1 MEMALRGRSKPAKKQ
16 EAKPAVAGS
25 DRLRLGPVGDK
36 PMFENFN
43 YYSIG
48 ADPKEEGGLLQKMLK
63 VFKGDRDYSKP
74 VNPDQEKQEKEL
86 GEAVSL
92 LKSIETGLGKITPST
107 TKLPSEDKEAM
118 LERGMKR
125 RLIREMIDLDNL
137 PEIKEAAA
145 KIRRDKKKARLK
157 TVLNKEDPAGK
168 SWKIELP
175 PQEEEA
181 FQEFWNSN
189 KEVQQWKKEFRADY
203 GEDPDIDTPIYDYRR
218 AWKGGAAEWP
228 ERIKEDGKF
237 HWGSAGKHIT
247 HPTYYK
253 QFNREAVMQK
263 LTDLEAAIG
272 DPDDDSFEKTMQGL
286 ADIERETFERF
297 PYPEDKPQMIQ
308 VYREIGKMYGEEI
321 GVGSIPPER
330 VHLLIYAE
338 GLDPNFKKFFDG
350 LGPESIEFN

>member
-1 MEMALRGRSKPAKKQ
+1 MRKKGGQKLMEMALRGRSKPAKKQ

-43 YYSIG
+43 YYSIA

-63 VFKGDRDYSKP
+63 VFKGDRDYSQP
-74 VNPDQEKQEKEL
+74 VNPDQERQEKEL

-92 LKSIETGLGKITPST
+92 LKSIEKGLGKITPST

-125 RLIREMIDLDNL
+125 KLIRELIDLDNL

-145 KIRRDKKKARLK
+145 KIRRDKKRARLK
-157 TVLNKEDPAGK
+157 TV
-168 SWKIELP
+168 
-175 PQEEEA
+175 
-181 FQEFWNSN
+181 
-189 KEVQQWKKEFRADY
+189 ADTV
-203 GEDPDIDTPIYDYRR
+203 D
-218 AWKGGAAEWP
+218 
-228 ERIKEDGKF
+228 
-237 HWGSAGKHIT
+237 
-247 HPTYYK
+247 
-253 QFNREAVMQK
+253 REAVMQK
-263 LTDLEAAIG
+263 LKDLEAAIG

-286 ADIERETFERF
+286 DDIERETFERF

-308 VYREIGKMYGEEI
+308 VYREIGRMYGEEI

-338 GLDPNFKKFFDG
+338 GLDPNFKKFFEG

>member
-1 MEMALRGRSKPAKKQ
+1 MRKKGGERLMEMARRGRSKAATKQ

-43 YYSIG
+43 FYSIA

-63 VFKGDRDYSKP
+63 VFKGDRDYSQP

-125 RLIREMIDLDNL
+125 RLIRELIDLDNL

-145 KIRRDKKKARLK
+145 KIRRDKKRARLK
-157 TVLNKEDPAGK
+157 TVTDT
-168 SWKIELP
+168 
-175 PQEEEA
+175 
-181 FQEFWNSN
+181 
-189 KEVQQWKKEFRADY
+189 
-203 GEDPDIDTPIYDYRR
+203 IDR
-218 AWKGGAAEWP
+218 K
-228 ERIKEDGKF
+228 
-237 HWGSAGKHIT
+237 
-247 HPTYYK
+247 
-253 QFNREAVMQK
+253 AVMQK
-263 LTDLEAAIG
+263 LADLEAAIG

-286 ADIERETFERF
+286 DDIERETFERF
-297 PYPEDKPQMIQ
+297 PYPEDKPEMIQ
-308 VYREIGKMYGEEI
+308 VYREIGRMYGEEI

>member
-1 MEMALRGRSKPAKKQ
+1 MRKKGGQKLMEMARRGRSKTATKQ

-43 YYSIG
+43 YYSI
-48 ADPKEEGGLLQKMLK
+48 ASDPKEEGGLMQKVLQ
-63 VFKGDRDYSKP
+63 VFKGDRDYSQP

-118 LERGMKR
+118 LEKGMKR
-125 RLIREMIDLDNL
+125 RLIRELIDLDNL

-145 KIRRDKKKARLK
+145 KIRRDKKRARLS
-157 TVLNKEDPAGK
+157 TVT
-168 SWKIELP
+168 
-175 PQEEEA
+175 
-181 FQEFWNSN
+181 
-189 KEVQQWKKEFRADY
+189 
-203 GEDPDIDTPIYDYRR
+203 DTVD
-218 AWKGGAAEWP
+218 K
-228 ERIKEDGKF
+228 
-237 HWGSAGKHIT
+237 
-247 HPTYYK
+247 
-253 QFNREAVMQK
+253 EAVMQK
-263 LTDLEAAIG
+263 LTDLESAIG
-272 DPDDDSFEKTMQGL
+272 DPDSDSFEATMQGL

-297 PYPEDKPQMIQ
+297 PYPEDKPQMIA

-350 LGPESIEFN
+350 LNSESIKFE

>member
-1 MEMALRGRSKPAKKQ
+1 MEMARRSKKEPAKKEPVKKQ

-43 YYSIG
+43 YYSI
-48 ADPKEEGGLLQKMLK
+48 ASDPKEEGGLMQKVLQ
-63 VFKGDRDYSKP
+63 VFKGDRDYSQP
-74 VNPDQEKQEKEL
+74 VNPDQERQEKDL

-92 LKSIETGLGKITPST
+92 LKSIESGLGEITPST
-107 TKLPSEDKEAM
+107 TKLPSEDKEARAKIKEAI

-125 RLIREMIDLDNL
+125 KLIRELIDLDNL
-137 PEIKEAAA
+137 PEIKETAA

-157 TVLNKEDPAGK
+157 TVT
-168 SWKIELP
+168 
-175 PQEEEA
+175 
-181 FQEFWNSN
+181 
-189 KEVQQWKKEFRADY
+189 
-203 GEDPDIDTPIYDYRR
+203 DTVD
-218 AWKGGAAEWP
+218 
-228 ERIKEDGKF
+228 
-237 HWGSAGKHIT
+237 
-247 HPTYYK
+247 
-253 QFNREAVMQK
+253 REAVMQK
-263 LTDLEAAIG
+263 LTDLESAIG

-286 ADIERETFERF
+286 ADIERETFKRF

-308 VYREIGKMYGEEI
+308 VYREIGRMYGEEI

-350 LGPESIEFN
+350 LGPESIKFE

>member
-1 MEMALRGRSKPAKKQ
+1 MRKKGGQKLMEMARKGRSKAATKQ

-43 YYSIG
+43 YYSI
-48 ADPKEEGGLLQKMLK
+48 ASDPKEEGGLMQKVLK
-63 VFKGDRDYSKP
+63 VFKGGRDYSQP

-92 LKSIETGLGKITPST
+92 LKSIESGLGKITPST
-107 TKLPSEDKEAM
+107 TKLPSEDKEAV

-125 RLIREMIDLDNL
+125 RLIRELIDLDNL

-145 KIRRDKKKARLK
+145 KIRRDKKRARLK
-157 TVLNKEDPAGK
+157 AVTDTVDRK
-168 SWKIELP
+168 
-175 PQEEEA
+175 
-181 FQEFWNSN
+181 
-189 KEVQQWKKEFRADY
+189 
-203 GEDPDIDTPIYDYRR
+203 
-218 AWKGGAAEWP
+218 
-228 ERIKEDGKF
+228 
-237 HWGSAGKHIT
+237 
-247 HPTYYK
+247 
-253 QFNREAVMQK
+253 AVMQK

-272 DPDDDSFEKTMQGL
+272 GPDEDSFEKTMQGL

-297 PYPEDKPQMIQ
+297 PYPEDKPQMIA

-338 GLDPNFKKFFDG
+338 GLDPNFKKFFEG
-350 LGPESIEFN
+350 LGPESIKFE

>member
-1 MEMALRGRSKPAKKQ
+1 MEMARRGRSKAATKQ

-43 YYSIG
+43 YYSIA
-48 ADPKEEGGLLQKMLK
+48 ADPEEEGGLLQKMLK
-63 VFKGDRDYSKP
+63 VFKGDRDYSQP
-74 VNPDQEKQEKEL
+74 VNPDQERQEKEL

-92 LKSIETGLGKITPST
+92 LKRIETGLGKITPST

-125 RLIREMIDLDNL
+125 KLIRELIDLDNL

-145 KIRRDKKKARLK
+145 KIRRDKKRARLK
-157 TVLNKEDPAGK
+157 TVT
-168 SWKIELP
+168 
-175 PQEEEA
+175 
-181 FQEFWNSN
+181 
-189 KEVQQWKKEFRADY
+189 
-203 GEDPDIDTPIYDYRR
+203 DTVD
-218 AWKGGAAEWP
+218 
-228 ERIKEDGKF
+228 
-237 HWGSAGKHIT
+237 
-247 HPTYYK
+247 
-253 QFNREAVMQK
+253 REAVMQK

-308 VYREIGKMYGEEI
+308 VYREIGRMYGEEI

-338 GLDPNFKKFFDG
+338 GLDPNFKKFFEG
-350 LGPESIEFN
+350 LGPETIEFN

>member
-63 VFKGDRDYSKP
+63 VFKGDRDYSQP

-125 RLIREMIDLDNL
+125 KLIRELIDLDNL

-145 KIRRDKKKARLK
+145 KIRRDKKRARLK
-157 TVLNKEDPAGK
+157 TVT
-168 SWKIELP
+168 
-175 PQEEEA
+175 
-181 FQEFWNSN
+181 
-189 KEVQQWKKEFRADY
+189 
-203 GEDPDIDTPIYDYRR
+203 DTVD
-218 AWKGGAAEWP
+218 
-228 ERIKEDGKF
+228 
-237 HWGSAGKHIT
+237 
-247 HPTYYK
+247 
-253 QFNREAVMQK
+253 REAVMQK
-263 LTDLEAAIG
+263 LKDLEAAIG

-286 ADIERETFERF
+286 DDIERETFERF

-308 VYREIGKMYGEEI
+308 VYREIGRMYGEEI

-338 GLDPNFKKFFDG
+338 GLDPNFKKFFEG

>member
-1 MEMALRGRSKPAKKQ
+1 MRKKGGQRLMEMARRGRSKAATKQ

-25 DRLRLGPVGDK
+25 DRPRLGPVGDK

-43 YYSIG
+43 YYSI
-48 ADPKEEGGLLQKMLK
+48 ASDPKEERGLMKKVLQVL
-63 VFKGDRDYSKP
+63 KGDRDYSKP

-118 LERGMKR
+118 LEKGMKR
-125 RLIREMIDLDNL
+125 RLIRELIDLDNL

-157 TVLNKEDPAGK
+157 TVT
-168 SWKIELP
+168 
-175 PQEEEA
+175 
-181 FQEFWNSN
+181 
-189 KEVQQWKKEFRADY
+189 
-203 GEDPDIDTPIYDYRR
+203 DTVD
-218 AWKGGAAEWP
+218 
-228 ERIKEDGKF
+228 
-237 HWGSAGKHIT
+237 
-247 HPTYYK
+247 
-253 QFNREAVMQK
+253 REAVMQK
-263 LTDLEAAIG
+263 LTDLESAIG
-272 DPDDDSFEKTMQGL
+272 DPDEDSFEKTMQGL
-286 ADIERETFERF
+286 DDIQRETFERF
-297 PYPEDKPQMIQ
+297 PYPEDKPQMIA

-350 LGPESIEFN
+350 LGPESIKFE

>member
-1 MEMALRGRSKPAKKQ
+1 MKLLEDRKMRERRRLKGGQRLMEIARRSKKEPAKKQ

-43 YYSIG
+43 YYSI
-48 ADPKEEGGLLQKMLK
+48 ASDPKEEGGLMQKMLK
-63 VFKGDRDYSKP
+63 VFKGDRDYSQP

-107 TKLPSEDKEAM
+107 TKLPSEDKEAV

-125 RLIREMIDLDNL
+125 RLIRELIDLDNL

-145 KIRRDKKKARLK
+145 EIRRDKKKARLRAVTD
-157 TVLNKEDPAGK
+157 TVDK
-168 SWKIELP
+168 
-175 PQEEEA
+175 
-181 FQEFWNSN
+181 
-189 KEVQQWKKEFRADY
+189 
-203 GEDPDIDTPIYDYRR
+203 
-218 AWKGGAAEWP
+218 
-228 ERIKEDGKF
+228 
-237 HWGSAGKHIT
+237 
-247 HPTYYK
+247 
-253 QFNREAVMQK
+253 EAVMQK

-272 DPDDDSFEKTMQGL
+272 DPDSDSFEATMQGL
-286 ADIERETFERF
+286 ADIERETFKRF
-297 PYPEDKPQMIQ
+297 PYPEDKPQMIA

-350 LGPESIEFN
+350 LGPESIKFE